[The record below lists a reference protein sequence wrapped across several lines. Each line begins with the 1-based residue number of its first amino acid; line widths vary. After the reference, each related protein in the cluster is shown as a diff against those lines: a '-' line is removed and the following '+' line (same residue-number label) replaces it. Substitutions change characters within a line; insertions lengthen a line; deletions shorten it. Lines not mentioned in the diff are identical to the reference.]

1 MKIYLNKNETE
12 KSFFYAEQA
21 LKDVRYLIDSMHAEL
36 SKDFVQLVKN
46 NLENFETNFG
56 IKTDLLIASS
66 SLEKIDSRIHIELLR
81 ILQETLSNIAR
92 HSGASL
98 VNVKITEVRRDLNL
112 IIKDNGKGIDPEN
125 LYSHSDEKKH
135 YGIKN
140 IKARVDHIGG
150 KVEFKNDGGCTIAI
164 CIENII
170 R

>member
-1 MKIYLNKNETE
+1 MKIYLNINETE

-81 ILQETLSNIAR
+81 ILQET
-92 HSGASL
+92 
-98 VNVKITEVRRDLNL
+98 
-112 IIKDNGKGIDPEN
+112 
-125 LYSHSDEKKH
+125 
-135 YGIKN
+135 
-140 IKARVDHIGG
+140 
-150 KVEFKNDGGCTIAI
+150 
-164 CIENII
+164 
-170 R
+170 